1 MHSFLV
7 TIFFFDELAYFCYAF
22 LFYLLL
28 VVDSLKQVPTE
39 GGREELIKVLGVD
52 HVPHDL
58 QPQLLN
64 IVALRAKSN
73 HSGRVHRHRLQ
84 TRVVLILQS
93 LLFVSDELRN

>member
-7 TIFFFDELAYFCYAF
+7 IIFFFDELAYFCYAF

-28 VVDSLKQVPTE
+28 VVDPLKQVPTE
-39 GGREELIKVLGVD
+39 GRGEKLIEVLGIN

-58 QPQLLN
+58 QAQLLN
-64 IVALRAKSN
+64 VVTLRAESN
-73 HSGRVHRHRLQ
+73 HSGRVHRHGLQ